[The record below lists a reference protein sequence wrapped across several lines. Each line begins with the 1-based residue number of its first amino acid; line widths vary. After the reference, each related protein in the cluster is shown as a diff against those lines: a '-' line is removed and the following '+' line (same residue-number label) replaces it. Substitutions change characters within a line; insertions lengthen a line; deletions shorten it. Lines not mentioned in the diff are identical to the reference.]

1 MDRLIYTAI
10 SGANAALNRQSV
22 LAANLANASTP
33 GFRAELSTFRAVPVR
48 GEGSPTRVYVLE
60 ATAGYLDTPG
70 AAQRTS
76 RNLDV
81 MAQGNAW
88 FALQALDGTEAYTR
102 AGSLNISA
110 DGTLTSSQG
119 LPMLD
124 EAGAPISIPAGSD
137 INFGVDGVISVSQ
150 AGRPPTTAGR
160 LKMVTP
166 TEAQSLQRSADGFFR
181 SRDGETLPADR
192 TAKLS
197 AGVLESSNV
206 NPVEAMVGMI
216 NAARQFEAQMR
227 LIQTAEANDKS
238 ATQLLG
244 IQ

>member
-150 AGRPPTTAGR
+150 PGRPPTTAGR

-166 TEAQSLQRSADGFFR
+166 TEVQSLQRSADGFFR

>member
-33 GFRAELSTFRAVPVR
+33 GFRAELSTYRAVPVR
-48 GEGSPTRVYVLE
+48 GEGSPTRVYALE

-88 FALQALDGTEAYTR
+88 FALQGLDGTEAYTR
-102 AGSLNISA
+102 AGSFNISA

-119 LPMLD
+119 LPMLND
-124 EAGAPISIPAGSD
+124 GGAPVSVPAGSE
-137 INFGVDGVISVSQ
+137 INFGADGVISVSQ
-150 AGRPPTTAGR
+150 AGRPPVAAGR

-166 TEAQSLQRSADGFFR
+166 TPEQPLQRSADGLFR
-181 SRDGETLPADR
+181 SRDGEPLPADPA
-192 TAKLS
+192 AKLVS
-197 AGVLESSNV
+197 GVLESSNV
-206 NPVEAMVGMI
+206 NPVESMVGMI

>member
-150 AGRPPTTAGR
+150 PGRPPTTAGR

-192 TAKLS
+192 TAKLA

>member
-192 TAKLS
+192 TAKLA

>member
-181 SRDGETLPADR
+181 SRDDETLPADR

>member
-1 MDRLIYTAI
+1 MDRLIYTAV

-22 LAANLANASTP
+22 LATNLANASTP
-33 GFRAELSTFRAVPVR
+33 GFRAELSTYRAVPVR

-70 AAQRTS
+70 SAQHTG

-88 FALQALDGTEAYTR
+88 FAVQGLDGTEAYTR
-102 AGSLNISA
+102 AGSFNISA

-119 LPMLD
+119 LPILN
-124 EAGAPISIPAGSD
+124 EAGAPVSVPAGSD

-150 AGRPPTTAGR
+150 AGRPPAAAGR

-166 TEAQSLQRSADGFFR
+166 TAEQPLQRSADGLFR
-181 SRDGETLPADR
+181 SRDGEPLPADR
-192 TAKLS
+192 TAKLAS
-197 AGVLESSNV
+197 GALESSNV
-206 NPVEAMVGMI
+206 NPIEAMVGMI
-216 NAARQFEAQMR
+216 SAARQFEAQMR

>member
-48 GEGSPTRVYVLE
+48 GEGSPTRVSVLE

-192 TAKLS
+192 TAKLA

>member
-22 LAANLANASTP
+22 LASNLANASTP
-33 GFRAELSTFRAVPVR
+33 GFRAELSTYRAVPVR

-88 FALQALDGTEAYTR
+88 FTLQALDGTEAYTR
-102 AGSLNISA
+102 AGSFNISA

-119 LPMLD
+119 LPMLND
-124 EAGAPISIPAGSD
+124 AGAPISIPAGSD

-150 AGRPPTTAGR
+150 PGRPPAAAGR

-166 TEAQSLQRSADGFFR
+166 TEAQPLQRSADGLFR
-181 SRDGETLPADR
+181 SRDGEPLPADL
-192 TAKLS
+192 TAKL
-197 AGVLESSNV
+197 APGVLESSNV
-206 NPVEAMVGMI
+206 NPIEAMVGMI

>member
-1 MDRLIYTAI
+1 M
-10 SGANAALNRQSV
+10 
-22 LAANLANASTP
+22 
-33 GFRAELSTFRAVPVR
+33 PVR

-137 INFGVDGVISVSQ
+137 INFGVDGAISVSQ
-150 AGRPPTTAGR
+150 AGRPPAAAGR

>member
-137 INFGVDGVISVSQ
+137 INFGVDGAISVSQ
-150 AGRPPTTAGR
+150 AGRPPAAAGR

-166 TEAQSLQRSADGFFR
+166 TEAQPLQRSADGLFR
-181 SRDGETLPADR
+181 SRDGEPLPADR

-206 NPVEAMVGMI
+206 NPIEAMVGMI
-216 NAARQFEAQMR
+216 NAARLFEAQMR
-227 LIQTAEANDKS
+227 LVQTAEANDKS

>member
-137 INFGVDGVISVSQ
+137 INFGVDGAISVSQ
-150 AGRPPTTAGR
+150 AGRPPAAAGR

>member
-150 AGRPPTTAGR
+150 AGRPPTTAGM

-192 TAKLS
+192 TAKLA

>member
-1 MDRLIYTAI
+1 MDRLIYTSM
-10 SGANAALNRQSV
+10 SGADAALNRQSV

-33 GFRAELSTFRAVPVR
+33 GFRAELSTYRAVPVR
-48 GEGSPTRVYVLE
+48 GEGSPTRVYALE

-70 AAQRTS
+70 SAQRTS

-88 FALQALDGTEAYTR
+88 FALQGLDGTEAYTR
-102 AGSLNISA
+102 AGSFDIAA

-124 EAGAPISIPAGSD
+124 EGGAPINVPAGSD
-137 INFGVDGVISVSQ
+137 INFGADGVISVTQ
-150 AGRPPTTAGR
+150 PGRPPATAGK

-166 TEAQSLQRSADGFFR
+166 TPEQPLQRSADGLFR
-181 SRDGETLPADR
+181 SRDGEPLPADR
-192 TAKLS
+192 TAKLA

-206 NPVEAMVGMI
+206 NPIEAMVGMI

>member
-1 MDRLIYTAI
+1 MDRLIYT
-10 SGANAALNRQSV
+10 SMTGANAALNRQSV

-33 GFRAELSTFRAVPVR
+33 GFRAELSTYRAVPVR
-48 GEGSPTRVYVLE
+48 GDGAPTRVYALE
-60 ATAGYLDTPG
+60 STAGYLDSPG
-70 AAQRTS
+70 SAQRTS

-88 FALQALDGTEAYTR
+88 FALQGLDGTEAYTR
-102 AGSLNISA
+102 AGSFNISA

-124 EAGAPISIPAGSD
+124 DGGAPISVPSGSE
-137 INFGVDGVISVSQ
+137 INFGADGVISVNQ
-150 AGRPPTTAGR
+150 PGRPPAAAGR

-166 TEAQSLQRSADGFFR
+166 TPDQPLQRSADGLFR
-181 SRDGETLPADR
+181 SRDGGSLPADPS
-192 TAKLS
+192 AKLAS
-197 AGVLESSNV
+197 GVLENSNV

>member
-137 INFGVDGVISVSQ
+137 INFGVDGAISVSQ
-150 AGRPPTTAGR
+150 AGRPPAAAGR
-160 LKMVTP
+160 LKLVTP
-166 TEAQSLQRSADGFFR
+166 NEARSLQRSADGLFR

-192 TAKLS
+192 TAKLA

>member
-22 LAANLANASTP
+22 LAANLANASTT
-33 GFRAELSTFRAVPVR
+33 GFRAELSTYRAVPVR
-48 GEGSPTRVYVLE
+48 GEGSPTRVYALE

-88 FALQALDGTEAYTR
+88 FALQGLDGTEAYTR
-102 AGSLNISA
+102 AGSFNISA

-124 EAGAPISIPAGSD
+124 DRGAPVSIPAGSE
-137 INFGVDGVISVSQ
+137 INFGPDGVISVSQ
-150 AGRPPTTAGR
+150 PGRPLVAAGR

-166 TEAQSLQRSADGFFR
+166 TAEQPLQRSADGLFR
-181 SRDGETLPADR
+181 SRDGEPLPADPA
-192 TAKLS
+192 AKLVS
-197 AGVLESSNV
+197 GVLESSNV

>member
-1 MDRLIYTAI
+1 MYVFQIRSFII
-10 SGANAALNRQSV
+10 
-22 LAANLANASTP
+22 
-33 GFRAELSTFRAVPVR
+33 RAER
-48 GEGSPTRVYVLE
+48 
-60 ATAGYLDTPG
+60 
-70 AAQRTS
+70 
-76 RNLDV
+76 
-81 MAQGNAW
+81 QGNAC
-88 FALQALDGTEAYTR
+88 FALQGLDGTEAYTR
-102 AGSLNISA
+102 AGAFDIAA

-124 EAGAPISIPAGSD
+124 EGGAPINVPAGSE
-137 INFGVDGVISVSQ
+137 INFGADGVISVTQ
-150 AGRPPTTAGR
+150 PGRPPATAGK

-166 TEAQSLQRSADGFFR
+166 TPEQPLQRSADGLFR
-181 SRDGETLPADR
+181 SRDGEPLPADPI
-192 TAKLS
+192 AKLAS
-197 AGVLESSNV
+197 GVLESSNV

>member
-166 TEAQSLQRSADGFFR
+166 TEAQSLQRSAYGFFR

-216 NAARQFEAQMR
+216 SAARQFEAQMR

>member
-22 LAANLANASTP
+22 LAANLANATTP

-88 FALQALDGTEAYTR
+88 FALQGLDGTEAYTR
-102 AGSLNISA
+102 AGSFNISA

-119 LPMLD
+119 LPILN

-150 AGRPPTTAGR
+150 PGRPPAAAGR

-166 TEAQSLQRSADGFFR
+166 TEAQPLQRSTDGLFR
-181 SRDGETLPADR
+181 SRDGEPLPADL
-192 TAKLS
+192 TAKL
-197 AGVLESSNV
+197 APGVLESSNV

>member
-22 LAANLANASTP
+22 LASNLANASTP
-33 GFRAELSTFRAVPVR
+33 GFRAELSTYRAVPVR

-88 FALQALDGTEAYTR
+88 FALQGLDGTEAYTR
-102 AGSLNISA
+102 AGSFNISA

-192 TAKLS
+192 TAKLA

>member
-206 NPVEAMVGMI
+206 NHVEAMVGMI

>member
-102 AGSLNISA
+102 AGSLNNSA

>member
-137 INFGVDGVISVSQ
+137 INFGVDGAISVSQ
-150 AGRPPTTAGR
+150 AGRPPAAAGR

-166 TEAQSLQRSADGFFR
+166 TEAQPLQRSADGLFR

-192 TAKLS
+192 TAKLA

>member
-88 FALQALDGTEAYTR
+88 FALQGLDGTEAYTR
-102 AGSLNISA
+102 AGSFNISA

-150 AGRPPTTAGR
+150 PGRPPTTAGR

>member
-1 MDRLIYTAI
+1 MDRLIYTSM

-22 LAANLANASTP
+22 LASNLANASTP
-33 GFRAELSTFRAVPVR
+33 GFRAELSTYRAVPVR
-48 GEGSPTRVYVLE
+48 GEGSPTRVYALE

-70 AAQRTS
+70 SAQRTS

-88 FALQALDGTEAYTR
+88 FSVQGLDGTEAYTR
-102 AGSLNISA
+102 AGSFEISA

-119 LPMLD
+119 LPVLD
-124 EAGAPISIPAGSD
+124 EGGAPISVPTGSE
-137 INFGVDGVISVSQ
+137 INFGSDGVITVSQ
-150 AGRPPTTAGR
+150 PGQPPSAAGR

-166 TEAQSLQRSADGFFR
+166 TPDQPLQRGADGLFR
-181 SRDGETLPADR
+181 SRDGEPLPSDP
-192 TAKLS
+192 TAKLAS
-197 AGVLESSNV
+197 GVLENSNV

-216 NAARQFEAQMR
+216 HAARQFEAQMR

-244 IQ
+244 LQ

>member
-1 MDRLIYTAI
+1 MDRLIYTAV
-10 SGANAALNRQSV
+10 SGANAALSRQSV

-33 GFRAELSTFRAVPVR
+33 GFRAELSTYRAVPVR
-48 GEGSPTRVYVLE
+48 GDGAPTRVYALE
-60 ATAGYLDTPG
+60 ATAGYLDTAG
-70 AAQRTS
+70 SAQRTS

-88 FALQALDGTEAYTR
+88 FALQGLDGTEAYTR
-102 AGSLNISA
+102 AGSFNISA
-110 DGTLTSSQG
+110 DGLLTSSQG

-124 EAGAPISIPAGSD
+124 DGGAPINVPAGSE

-150 AGRPPTTAGR
+150 AGRPLAVAGR

-166 TEAQSLQRSADGFFR
+166 TAEQPLQRSADGLFR
-181 SRDGETLPADR
+181 SRDGEPLAADP
-192 TAKLS
+192 TAKLDP
-197 AGVLESSNV
+197 GVLESSNV
-206 NPVEAMVGMI
+206 NPIEAMVGMI

-227 LIQTAEANDKS
+227 LIQSAEANDKS

>member
-33 GFRAELSTFRAVPVR
+33 GFRSELSTYRAVPVR
-48 GEGSPTRVYVLE
+48 GEGSSTRVYVLE

-110 DGTLTSSQG
+110 DSTLTSSQG

-124 EAGAPISIPAGSD
+124 DAGAPITVPAGSD

-192 TAKLS
+192 TAKLA

>member
-137 INFGVDGVISVSQ
+137 INFGVDGAISVSQ

-206 NPVEAMVGMI
+206 NPIEAMVGMI

>member
-150 AGRPPTTAGR
+150 PGRPPTTAGR

>member
-22 LAANLANASTP
+22 LASNLANASTP
-33 GFRAELSTFRAVPVR
+33 GFRAELSTYRAVPVR

-88 FALQALDGTEAYTR
+88 FALQGLDGTEAYTR
-102 AGSLNISA
+102 AGSFNISA

>member
-22 LAANLANASTP
+22 LAANLAIASTP

-137 INFGVDGVISVSQ
+137 INFGLDGVISVSQ

>member
-22 LAANLANASTP
+22 LASNLANASTP
-33 GFRAELSTFRAVPVR
+33 GFRAELSTYRAVPVR

-88 FALQALDGTEAYTR
+88 FALQGLDGTEAYTR
-102 AGSLNISA
+102 AGSFNISA

-150 AGRPPTTAGR
+150 PGRPPTTAGR

-192 TAKLS
+192 TAKLA

>member
-88 FALQALDGTEAYTR
+88 FALQGLDGTEAYTR
-102 AGSLNISA
+102 AGSFNISA

-150 AGRPPTTAGR
+150 PGRPPTTAGR

-227 LIQTAEANDKS
+227 LVQTAEANDKS